1 MMSRGIHIWVSAI
14 MEPLGSLIRC
24 KFQAISIAVHRILA
38 ILFNL
43 IMDISQENCNE
54 DLDSLSKDIPVLS
67 EYTKGLETH
76 VKRRYLQKISLVGV
90 DPASIP
96 SDQFDPECLPSIEA
110 TDLVSYVVLETNYYT
125 KEQLKCSKSL
135 EAYNQMASR
144 FVTSVQGRII
154 VGKHVVVGKVRRS
167 QRMNDPLVNIWV
179 ITESDG
185 TILALQ
191 NVVVKCAKEF

>member
-1 MMSRGIHIWVSAI
+1 

-24 KFQAISIAVHRILA
+24 KFQAISIAVHRTLA
-38 ILFNL
+38 ILFDL

-54 DLDSLSKDIPVLS
+54 DLDSLSKDIRVLS
-67 EYTKGLETH
+67 EYAKGLETH

-110 TDLVSYVVLETNYYT
+110 TDLVSYLVLETSYYT
-125 KEQLKCSKSL
+125 KEQFKCSKSL
-135 EAYNQMASR
+135 EAYNQMVSG
-144 FVTSVQGRII
+144 FVTSVQGKII
-154 VGKHVVVGKVRRS
+154 AGKHVAVGKVSHS
-167 QRMNDPLVNIWV
+167 QRMNDPLVNIRV

-191 NVVVKCAKEF
+191 DVVVKCAKEF